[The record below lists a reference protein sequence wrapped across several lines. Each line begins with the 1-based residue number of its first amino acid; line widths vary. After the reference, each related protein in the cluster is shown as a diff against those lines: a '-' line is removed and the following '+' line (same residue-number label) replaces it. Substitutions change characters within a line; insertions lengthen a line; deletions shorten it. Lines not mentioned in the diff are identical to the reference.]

1 MRAINPEN
9 GFFGV
14 APGTSYDTNPNAMAT
29 FATNSIFTNVGTT
42 DDGDVYWEGM
52 DEVPEC
58 GITDWK
64 GNKGWKPARKPDGR
78 VDDKTNPCAH
88 PNSRFTTP
96 LSQCPILDGAWN
108 SPEGVPIDAI
118 IFGSRR
124 DDTQPLVY
132 ESYGWEHGTFI
143 GAAMRSNATKAAD
156 QTGLVHD
163 PMANIPFIGYNIK
176 DYFSNWLRMK
186 SLATSAAAASG
197 NDPVMP
203 KVFHVNWFG
212 KDETT
217 GGFLWPGFSDNC
229 RVIDWI
235 LERCAGRADA
245 AETPV
250 GFVPT
255 PGGLNL
261 DGLEGFDE
269 ARIASLLKVDATLWK
284 KEAAE
289 IRKFFTETLMT
300 GDDKPMPDQLI
311 KQLESL
317 ERRVAEA
324 CSATDAA

>member
-1 MRAINPEN
+1 
-9 GFFGV
+9 
-14 APGTSYDTNPNAMAT
+14 
-29 FATNSIFTNVGTT
+29 
-42 DDGDVYWEGM
+42 
-52 DEVPEC
+52 
-58 GITDWK
+58 
-64 GNKGWKPARKPDGR
+64 
-78 VDDKTNPCAH
+78 
-88 PNSRFTTP
+88 
-96 LSQCPILDGAWN
+96 
-108 SPEGVPIDAI
+108 
-118 IFGSRR
+118 
-124 DDTQPLVY
+124 
-132 ESYGWEHGTFI
+132 
-143 GAAMRSNATKAAD
+143 
-156 QTGLVHD
+156 
-163 PMANIPFIGYNIK
+163 
-176 DYFSNWLRMK
+176 
-186 SLATSAAAASG
+186 
-197 NDPVMP
+197 MP